1 MSYGIEFVPGNI
13 TVKQV
18 ITFCKL
24 AESKDIDYAWITN
37 HYNNRH
43 CYPTLAAVAMNTTT
57 LKMGPG
63 IMNSFTDTPA
73 AMASYYCTLNEI
85 SDGRAVLGIGPGDL
99 STLPKIAIT
108 PDKPVARL
116 EEAVTIIRQL
126 VAGETVTKKGRTFF
140 DYDGAKLTGVTLPG
154 KKGVPIYI
162 GAQGPKV
169 LDLAGRV
176 GDGALINASNPKD
189 FAVAIPIIKAACDKV
204 GKKGFDVGAYTAMSI
219 DKDVKIEI
227 EFWNF
232 TMGARLS
239 TSIHL
244 MDKMGA
250 VILASANFP
259 SANLIE
265 DEWFGKP
272 HPVGLYR
279 TVCTLPG
286 NFLNEGLHNINAI
299 VLTNVT
305 NVEVFAKDVISFT
318 VNDTGDMRK
327 EYSGGWVGVVRPKLA
342 WQTQYRGPLHNRDG
356 ESE

>member
-13 TVKQV
+13 NVKQV
-18 ITFCKL
+18 VNYCKL

-43 CYPTLAAVAMNTTT
+43 CYPTLAMIAANTSS

-73 AMASYYCTLNEI
+73 AIASFFCTLNEI

-108 PDKPVARL
+108 PEKPVARL
-116 EEAVTIIRQL
+116 EEAVAAIRQL
-126 VAGETVTKKGRTFF
+126 CTGETVNKNPARQFF
-140 DYDGAKLTGVTLPG
+140 NYDGAKLTGVNLPDK

-189 FAVAIPIIKAACDKV
+189 FQVAIPIIKAATDKV

-219 DKDVKIEI
+219 DKNKNKARNAAKIVAAFIAAGSPPELLTRHGLNLDNVAKIKVALGKFDFKTVGELVSDKEIDAFTIAGTPEEVKMKCDELMKAGVTQII
-227 EFWNF
+227 FGSPIGPDMTNSI
-232 TMGARLS
+232 RL
-239 TSIHL
+239 L
-244 MDKMGA
+244 
-250 VILASANFP
+250 
-259 SANLIE
+259 
-265 DEWFGKP
+265 GK
-272 HPVGLYR
+272 Y
-279 TVCTLPG
+279 
-286 NFLNEGLHNINAI
+286 I
-299 VLTNVT
+299 V
-305 NVEVFAKDVISFT
+305 
-318 VNDTGDMRK
+318 
-327 EYSGGWVGVVRPKLA
+327 
-342 WQTQYRGPLHNRDG
+342 
-356 ESE
+356 